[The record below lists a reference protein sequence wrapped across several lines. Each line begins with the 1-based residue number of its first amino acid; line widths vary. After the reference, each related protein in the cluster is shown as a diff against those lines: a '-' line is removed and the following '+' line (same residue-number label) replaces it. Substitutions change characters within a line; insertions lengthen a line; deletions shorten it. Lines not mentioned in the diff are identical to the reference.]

1 MLEEPFQRRR
11 VLFFGVQRDERD
23 QEGGRVSKQDVLLR
37 GIEIPD
43 GYEPTGE
50 YRRAINE
57 PYTHGSGIGLGATT
71 AFPVIILRRK
81 EPDAVKVA
89 RLAMPLLKSVGI
101 NTVLLSKA
109 QRESVEAVELCDRI
123 IADFERGAK

>member
-1 MLEEPFQRRR
+1 
-11 VLFFGVQRDERD
+11 LFFGVQRDERD
-23 QEGGRVSKQDVLLR
+23 QEGGRVKTKVE
-37 GIEIPD
+37 IEVDLPQ
-43 GYEPTGE
+43 GYEATGE
-50 YRRAINE
+50 FRTPGNE
-57 PYTHGSGIGLGATT
+57 DVVYIDRWGKVRHVQGGGVGECEGPR
-71 AFPVIILRRK
+71 IILRRI
-81 EPDAVKVA
+81 EPDAVKLA